1 MLRLFFVTMLAALPL
16 SAQEAKPAPIKP
28 APIQY
33 APLSWDSKLCEGDG
47 CDAYLPILK
56 KFVRF
61 ENTVGRRKW
70 GAVLGGLS
78 GAIIGEEVGGAPG
91 AVLLGAFGAVAGYDY
106 IDRER
111 WEADAKAYQAE
122 WQRGGDTYYDPS
134 HRLPLVAHW
143 MLAGP
148 AHASAA
154 GKNK

>member
-1 MLRLFFVTMLAALPL
+1 MRKLFFAALFVALPL
-16 SAQEAKPAPIKP
+16 SAQETKQETNPVPT
-28 APIQY
+28 QY
-33 APLSWDSKLCEGDG
+33 APFNWNATLCEGDG

-56 KFVRF
+56 KSVRF
-61 ENTVGRRKW
+61 ENISGRRKW

-78 GAIIGEEVGGAPG
+78 GAIIGEENGGAPG
-91 AVLLGAFGAVAGYDY
+91 AVLLGTLGAVSGYDY

-148 AHASAA
+148 AHSNPPK
-154 GKNK
+154 KNK

>member
-1 MLRLFFVTMLAALPL
+1 MCRLFFVALLVTMPL
-16 SAQEAKPAPIKP
+16 SAQDTKPETMPNAPINWET
-28 APIQY
+28 QF
-33 APLSWDSKLCEGDG
+33 CEGDG

-56 KFVRF
+56 KSVRF
-61 ENTVGRRKW
+61 ENTSGRRKW

-91 AVLLGAFGAVAGYDY
+91 AILFGAFGAAAGYDN

-111 WEADAKAYQAE
+111 WEANAKSYNQE
-122 WQRGGDTYYDPS
+122 WQRGGDTFYDPS

-148 AHASAA
+148 AHASSA